1 MYVTESLRNYIIT
14 PFFYLYVLKRI
25 SINAF
30 SLLILSIKHC
40 ITQKEKLKNEYL
52 INKTSSQKYPSW
64 CSTFLGGGIDLETIE
79 RLFFLNMYKYNW
91 PWYIY
96 TRCAML

>member
-30 SLLILSIKHC
+30 SLLTLSIKHC

-52 INKTSSQKYPSW
+52 INKTSSQKFPSW
-64 CSTFLGGGIDLETIE
+64 CSTFFFGGGD
-79 RLFFLNMYKYNW
+79 RFGNNRKVVFFKNVQVQLVMVY
-91 PWYIY
+91 
-96 TRCAML
+96 LH

>member
-64 CSTFLGGGIDLETIE
+64 CSTFFWGGGD
-79 RLFFLNMYKYNW
+79 RFGNNRKVVFFKHVQVQL
-91 PWYIY
+91 
-96 TRCAML
+96 AMVYLH